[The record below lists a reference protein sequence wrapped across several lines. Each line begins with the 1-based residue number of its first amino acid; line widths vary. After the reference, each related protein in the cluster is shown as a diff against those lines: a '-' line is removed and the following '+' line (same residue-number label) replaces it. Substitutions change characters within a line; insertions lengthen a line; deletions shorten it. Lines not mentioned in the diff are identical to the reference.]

1 MHSILRVLIFLALI
15 LVLAAPAF
23 SQDAQDPKEQA
34 RQYME
39 VAEIMINET
48 KAIDDARGILVLA
61 ADLDT
66 TFIKANWEAGRI
78 HLMTIGKDLAVKYL
92 LRVYRQDPAY
102 RFDIEYA
109 IGESYQYGLEFDKA
123 IDFYNRY
130 KDKLKKK
137 PNYQGKDKVDM
148 AEVDRKIFECTNG
161 KEYVSRPGNYSIVNI
176 GREIN
181 SEFEDYAPVLNEK
194 EDEIVFTSRRRE
206 DNLNENVDEDNKPFE
221 DIFISEKKGGVWERA
236 KNIGAPVNTPYHGS
250 NLALSADGSTLF
262 IYKDD
267 NGGDIY
273 FSDRA
278 DNGTWGEPVPLP
290 GIINSSFEEKSI
302 TISKDEKTLYF
313 TSDRPGGYGGI
324 DIYKATKDNK
334 GNWSNVKNLG
344 NVINTEFDDDGPFID
359 YDGIT
364 LYFSSRGH
372 KGMGGHDIFKT
383 VFNPTNNT
391 WTEAENL
398 GYPIN
403 TPDDDIFFVSS
414 TDGKRAYY
422 SSVREDGLGYTDIFI
437 ITIPE
442 GLKNTEPVVAAD
454 PVLTPPDT
462 TANIITNP
470 VVTNP
475 VVTTPP
481 VDVTPKVKPKI
492 EPKVEPK
499 KQLVPIHYIVKVIDA
514 ETKQPLEAKLKMQGS
529 KDNVILGM
537 KNNGPGEY
545 EFNITSAT
553 AKEYRLSVEHEGYA
567 FENQLIKLGAAGE
580 TEKTVTKT
588 IEMRK
593 LMVRVSS
600 VLRNLY
606 FDFDKATFKE
616 ASYPEL
622 NLLERMMKQNENL
635 QVEIAGHTDNVG
647 AKAYNLYLSRKRAE
661 AVKDFLTKKGIDARR
676 INAVGYGE
684 TKPLASNDDEQEG
697 REYNRRV
704 EFTVLGNK

>member
-15 LVLAAPAF
+15 TIVASPGF

-102 RFDIEYA
+102 RFDIEFA
-109 IGESYQYGLEFDKA
+109 IGESYQYGLQFDKA
-123 IDFYNRY
+123 VDFYNRY
-130 KDKLKKK
+130 KEKLKKK
-137 PNYQGKDKVDM
+137 SNYQGKDKVEL
-148 AEVDRKIFECTNG
+148 AEVERKIFECANG
-161 KEYVSRPGNYSIVNI
+161 KEYVSKPGNYSIVNI

-181 SEFEDYAPVLNEK
+181 SEFEDYAPVLTEN

-221 DIFISEKKGGVWERA
+221 DIFISYKKGSSWERA
-236 KNIGAPVNTPYHGS
+236 KNIGQPVNTPYHGS

-273 FSDRA
+273 YSEKTG
-278 DNGTWGEPVPLP
+278 DNWGEPIPLP

-324 DIYKATKDNK
+324 DIYRATLDSK
-334 GNWSNVKNLG
+334 GQWSNVKNLG
-344 NVINTEFDDDGPFID
+344 NVVNTEFDDDGPFID
-359 YDGIT
+359 YDGVT

-383 VFNPTNNT
+383 IFNPSNNT
-391 WTEAENL
+391 WSEPENL

-414 TDGKRAYY
+414 KDGKRAYY
-422 SSVREDGLGYTDIFI
+422 SSVREDGLGYTDIFV

-442 GLKNTEPVVAAD
+442 GLKNTEPVAD
-454 PVLTPPDT
+454 RTPVETPKDT
-462 TANIITNP
+462 VSA

-475 VVTTPP
+475 VDTTPVDTTP
-481 VDVTPKVKPKI
+481 VVVT
-492 EPKVEPK
+492 PKVEPK
-499 KQLVPIHYIVKVIDA
+499 KQIQPIRYIVKVVDA
-514 ETKQPLEAKLKMQGS
+514 TTKEPVDAKVKMQGA
-529 KDNVILGM
+529 KDNVVLGL
-537 KNNGPGEY
+537 NNKGGGVY
-545 EFNITSAT
+545 EFNITSPT
-553 AKEYRLSVEHEGYA
+553 AKDYRLSVEMEGYA
-567 FENQLIKLGAAGE
+567 FENQVIRVQGATE
-580 TEKTVTKT
+580 TEKTINKT
-588 IEMRK
+588 VEMRK
-593 LMVRVSS
+593 LVVRVSS
-600 VLRNLY
+600 VLRNIY

-622 NLLERMMKQNENL
+622 NLLERMMSQNQNL
-635 QVEIAGHTDNVG
+635 MVEIAGHTDNVG
-647 AKAYNLYLSRKRAE
+647 AKAYNLYLSKKRAE
-661 AVKDFLTKKGIDARR
+661 AVKDYLTKKGIDGRR

-684 TKPLASNDDEQEG
+684 TKPLASNDDEAEG

-704 EFTVLGNK
+704 EFIVLGNK